1 MKTPRRES
9 PEDALATRLQKSAS
23 IYLEHAVKTYVQI
36 EGKLSLYSDESIG
49 QSAAIVASVH
59 RCMEHLL
66 KLAVLRKDPLSLFL
80 LPKTYEKYAEMRG
93 LSFKKTAM
101 SAIPQSGTIKFLEA
115 MDRVDILYG
124 EKKYDSQVFRSIH
137 TIRNSIEHCWDHNL
151 SFLEKNISIM
161 TSKILPAIAGFLSNI
176 LGQKFEECV
185 NHWLLEDVKKLD
197 LAIAEGH
204 SLALQKRLDAF
215 KEAFS
220 INVRR
225 ARALSNP
232 PSKPL
237 RLDNIEIVTACP
249 VCKTRLT
256 AYWDLEADFD
266 ENGPIGAYPDAKLIL
281 CSNCGFYVE
290 GMDIDIYL
298 PDGLDE
304 YLEDYDWRTDY
315 ME

>member
-1 MKTPRRES
+1 MKTPPPES
-9 PEDALATRLQKSAS
+9 PENALADRLQKSAN
-23 IYLEHAVKTYVQI
+23 IYLEHAVKTYIQI
-36 EGKLSLYSDESIG
+36 EGKLSLYSDENIG

-59 RCMEHLL
+59 RCIEHLL
-66 KLAVLRKDPLSLFL
+66 KLAVLRKDPLSLFP

-93 LSFKKTAM
+93 LSFKETLM

-115 MDRVDILYG
+115 IDRVQILYG

-161 TSKILPAIAGFLSNI
+161 TSKILPSIAEFLSNV
-176 LGQKFEECV
+176 LGQKLEEYL
-185 NHWLLEDVKKLD
+185 NHWVLDDVKKLD
-197 LAIAEGH
+197 LAIAKGH

-225 ARALSNP
+225 AKALSNP

-237 RLDNIEIVTACP
+237 RLDEIEIDTTCP
-249 VCKTRLT
+249 VCKTKLN
-256 AYWDLEADFD
+256 AYWDFEADFN
-266 ENGPIGAYPDAKLIL
+266 ENGPTGAYPDAKLIL
-281 CSNCGFYVE
+281 CSNCAFYVE
-290 GMDIDIYL
+290 GMDIGIYL
-298 PDGLDE
+298 PEGLHEYFKDE
-304 YLEDYDWRTDY
+304 DWCPDY